1 MGVKTYDPL
10 QVSIIIGGSIIKSW
24 DQVVVSRDND
34 RWNFSEGT
42 SGEVTRTRNAGRL
55 GSIKLVLPQASADNA
70 VLSAFEVAGSLIAC
84 AVLDKGG
91 SSVHVMPEGTVTRT
105 PDAEYSKEAAQRE
118 WLVKGELIDP
128 NTVGGNN
135 S

>member
-1 MGVKTYDPL
+1 MGVKTYDPM

-42 SGEVTRTRNAGRL
+42 SGEVTRTRNASRL
-55 GSIKLVLPQASADNA
+55 GSIKIVLPQASADNA
-70 VLSAFEVAGSLIAC
+70 VLSAFEVVGSLIAC
-84 AVLDKGG
+84 SVLDKGG
-91 SSVHVMPEGTVTRT
+91 LSVHVMPEGTVTRI
-105 PDAEYSKEAAQRE
+105 PDAEYSKEATQRE
-118 WLVKGELIDP
+118 WIVKGELIDP

-135 S
+135 